1 MFKNY
6 IKITFRNMNRQ
17 KAYSFIIITGL
28 AIGLACCLIIFMYVR
43 HELSYDTFHKD
54 VDRIYRIPTI
64 VKSASVEKPFARG
77 LTPLIPT
84 LRGNFPEVEIAVRF
98 HYWSTSNV
106 KVEYDNQVFIE
117 NSLMVTEPEL
127 FRVFTIPFVF
137 GNPSTALDRPGT
149 IVITKKISEK
159 IFGSENPLGKT
170 LNVNE
175 NNYEI
180 TGVVEN
186 APENTHLRY
195 DIMLSLKTVEA
206 RMNLENWGWTG
217 FYSYVKLHP
226 NVNPQEFE
234 KKIRKLAHNYIGEA
248 LEELGIEF
256 IVFLQPL
263 KDIHLHSNL
272 HREIKAPGDSMYVYI
287 FSVVGFLVLIVACI
301 NFMNLTTARSG
312 KRAKEI
318 GVRKVMGAQRF
329 QLVIQ
334 FIGEFVLTAMIALF
348 FAIILIETI
357 LPYFNDLTGTNFT
370 SSAIFQPDLIKVL
383 IIIILFVGF
392 VAGSYP
398 AFFLS
403 SLKPAWIF
411 QRFTWKAS
419 GGSAVRKILVVM
431 QFAISIAL
439 IIGTL
444 LIYRQ
449 INFMKNKQ
457 LGFDK
462 NQKLILPVY
471 LGDNFETIKQ
481 GFLTHPSITGATASS
496 SVPGRISNSLVTKL
510 VGDENKQGWTI
521 LYNFVDYDFISDYG
535 IQVIAGRA
543 FQREMATDASMA
555 FVLNEAA
562 VSNFG
567 FATPEEALGKQ
578 LTRGGRSGPI
588 IGVVKN
594 FHIKGL
600 QSEIQPHIMQ
610 MRTRD
615 FSTLS
620 LTVETENIGKTLNF
634 IEKRWQELQL
644 GNTFSYFF
652 LDEDFNRQYGSEER
666 MGRLFSIFTILG
678 IIIAGLGLFGL
689 ASFMAEQRTKEIGI
703 RKVLGA
709 SVSGLILLISKDFTK
724 WVLMANLIAWPV
736 AYFFMNNW
744 LQNFAYRTNLA
755 LWIFALSGVIAL
767 AIALLTVSYQAIKA
781 ALANPVEALRYE

>member
-1 MFKNY
+1 
-6 IKITFRNMNRQ
+6 
-17 KAYSFIIITGL
+17 
-28 AIGLACCLIIFMYVR
+28 
-43 HELSYDTFHKD
+43 
-54 VDRIYRIPTI
+54 
-64 VKSASVEKPFARG
+64 
-77 LTPLIPT
+77 
-84 LRGNFPEVEIAVRF
+84 
-98 HYWSTSNV
+98 
-106 KVEYDNQVFIE
+106 
-117 NSLMVTEPEL
+117 
-127 FRVFTIPFVF
+127 
-137 GNPSTALDRPGT
+137 
-149 IVITKKISEK
+149 
-159 IFGSENPLGKT
+159 
-170 LNVNE
+170 
-175 NNYEI
+175 
-180 TGVVEN
+180 
-186 APENTHLRY
+186 
-195 DIMLSLKTVEA
+195 
-206 RMNLENWGWTG
+206 
-217 FYSYVKLHP
+217 
-226 NVNPQEFE
+226 
-234 KKIRKLAHNYIGEA
+234 
-248 LEELGIEF
+248 
-256 IVFLQPL
+256 
-263 KDIHLHSNL
+263 
-272 HREIKAPGDSMYVYI
+272 
-287 FSVVGFLVLIVACI
+287 
-301 NFMNLTTARSG
+301 
-312 KRAKEI
+312 
-318 GVRKVMGAQRF
+318 
-329 QLVIQ
+329 
-334 FIGEFVLTAMIALF
+334 
-348 FAIILIETI
+348 
-357 LPYFNDLTGTNFT
+357 
-370 SSAIFQPDLIKVL
+370 
-383 IIIILFVGF
+383 
-392 VAGSYP
+392 
-398 AFFLS
+398 
-403 SLKPAWIF
+403 
-411 QRFTWKAS
+411 
-419 GGSAVRKILVVM
+419 
-431 QFAISIAL
+431 
-439 IIGTL
+439 
-444 LIYRQ
+444 
-449 INFMKNKQ
+449 MKNKQ

-521 LYNFVDYDFISDYG
+521 LYNFVDSDFISDYG

-578 LTRGGRSGPI
+578 LTRGSRSGPV

-600 QSEIQPHIMQ
+600 KSEIQPHIMQ

-767 AIALLTVSYQAIKA
+767 AIALLTVSYQAIKV